1 MAPPS
6 AATAAPARRVGRR
19 AAAPTPRRAPLRLI
33 PGRSG
38 SRTRQRRAPGSHSR
52 LLNIVAIS
60 FVVTALLAVVV
71 SQALLANGQVRLSSL
86 QHELALEQS
95 AHRQSELAVAQLE
108 TPSRIVAAASGQLH
122 MVRPANIV
130 ELPYVSLSV
139 PLPTPKVTAAPAVPA
154 TTTTVPAAST
164 APATGTAAGTATG
177 ATGTSAGAGAPSA
190 PSASG
195 ASTTT
200 ATSTP

>member
-1 MAPPS
+1 
-6 AATAAPARRVGRR
+6 
-19 AAAPTPRRAPLRLI
+19 
-33 PGRSG
+33 
-38 SRTRQRRAPGSHSR
+38 
-52 LLNIVAIS
+52 VAIS

>member
-1 MAPPS
+1 MPPPS

-19 AAAPTPRRAPLRLI
+19 ADAPTPRPAPFRLI

-38 SRTRQRRAPGSHSR
+38 SRIRQRRAPVDRSR

-60 FVVTALLAVVV
+60 LVVAALLAVVV
-71 SQALLANGQVRLSSL
+71 GQALLANGQVRLSSL
-86 QHELALEQS
+86 QHELSLEQS

-139 PLPTPKVTAAPAVPA
+139 PLPTPKVTAAPPVPT

-164 APATGTAAGTATG
+164 APATGAGTSG
-177 ATGTSAGAGAPSA
+177 A

-200 ATSTP
+200 ATSTR

>member
-19 AAAPTPRRAPLRLI
+19 ADAPTPRRAPLRLI

-38 SRTRQRRAPGSHSR
+38 RSGPSGSRTRQSGAPVDRSR

-60 FVVTALLAVVV
+60 LVVAALLAVVV
-71 SQALLANGQVRLSSL
+71 GQALLANGQVRLSSL
-86 QHELALEQS
+86 QHELSLEQS

-139 PLPTPKVTAAPAVPA
+139 PLPTPKVTAAPPVPT

-164 APATGTAAGTATG
+164 APAAGTGTPRAA
-177 ATGTSAGAGAPSA
+177 SAN
-190 PSASG
+190 G
-195 ASTTT
+195 ASTKT